1 MVDPGYPSKPEQ
13 VQLLAGVKEGLF
25 SLRSAGFKLVIVTN
39 QSGIGRGFFTQTDF
53 LAVQARLE
61 TLLGEGLIAASYFCP
76 DHPERASDRRKPAPG
91 MLFEA
96 AQDLDLSL
104 ADSFM
109 IGDKESDIDA
119 GLNAGVKASV
129 WITEAKDTRFAD
141 RHDVWIAPDF
151 GAAVGL
157 IVGSEEGRV

>member
-1 MVDPGYPSKPEQ
+1 M
-13 VQLLAGVKEGLF
+13 
-25 SLRSAGFKLVIVTN
+25 
-39 QSGIGRGFFTQTDF
+39 
-53 LAVQARLE
+53 
-61 TLLGEGLIAASYFCP
+61 LGEGLITASYFCP

-109 IGDKESDIDA
+109 IGDKESDIEA

-141 RHDVWIAPDF
+141 RDDVWIAPDF